1 MRSGMKMRRTPGL
14 GVDGKGTHS
23 RESSSQQAD
32 GGLVAAMSVW
42 VSWELSVKTGLDTQA
57 FYDGKAH
64 EGNWELVFSCFP
76 SYFPLFLIY
85 K

>member
-1 MRSGMKMRRTPGL
+1 MKMRKTPGL

-42 VSWELSVKTGLDTQA
+42 VS
-57 FYDGKAH
+57 
-64 EGNWELVFSCFP
+64 
-76 SYFPLFLIY
+76 
-85 K
+85 